1 MRLEESH
8 AFVPHVGGRLCEC
21 GIAANERFLHG
32 QGPQGPCIS
41 SPRIVACRHGM
52 AACPPPLGRTLPYP
66 CLCYQP
72 CLRCPRPQVADYLR
86 LKLEQAGAEG
96 NAADPLAVVCQVA
109 RMPWPQVL
117 AQVAELPG
125 AQTDLATLQDGENAS
140 SKEKEVSW
148 GAALE
153 PRAVY
158 AAAAGMPYVCVGLSW
173 SLGCRACRRLI
184 NLTACLPHP
193 ARGRTEHPFYT
204 CLVFVCRCLSCMSRS
219 GWRPTN
225 WPTHVGYLVLVIFC
239 MAALA
244 PVRAEQPGHAEQPGS
259 YAAGECR
266 LSRTVPAPAPT
277 LRLCPLHRHAPAGRA
292 PQEPLPLYR
301 SPFKHSHLFSPEG
314 EYHQDRVASLAIPT
328 QPEDVRRVAV
338 SRGACS
344 GVGCVAT
351 NYGGVAAPLRG
362 RWPAV
367 RVLHRHA
374 RTCQVGR
381 RVSDKGHSLHA
392 CPGPAVREQPPMT
405 GPAAVLSTHAA

>member
-1 MRLEESH
+1 MQAWRGSL
-8 AFVPHVGGRLCEC
+8 
-21 GIAANERFLHG
+21 
-32 QGPQGPCIS
+32 
-41 SPRIVACRHGM
+41 
-52 AACPPPLGRTLPYP
+52 PPLLGRMLPYP
-66 CLCYQP
+66 CLCYHP
-72 CLRCPRPQVADYLR
+72 WLRCPRPQVADYLR

-125 AQTDLATLQDGENAS
+125 AQTDPATLQDGENAS
-140 SKEKEVSW
+140 SKETEVSW

-153 PRAVY
+153 PHAVY
-158 AAAAGMPYVCVGLSW
+158 AAGMPYVCVGLSR
-173 SLGCRACRRLI
+173 SLGCRACPRLV
-184 NLTACLPHP
+184 NLTACLPDN
-193 ARGRTEHPFYT
+193 AWGRTEHPFYA
-204 CLVFVCRCLSCMSRS
+204 CLVFVRRCLSCMSRS

-225 WPTHVGYLVLVIFC
+225 WPTHVGSLVLVISC
-239 MAALA
+239 MVCIGTGASK
-244 PVRAEQPGHAEQPGS
+244 QPGYAEQPGS
-259 YAAGECR
+259 NVGDCR
-266 LSRTVPAPAPT
+266 LGGTAPAPAPT
-277 LRLCPLHRHAPAGRA
+277 LRLCALHRRAPAGRT

-301 SPFKHSHLFSPEG
+301 SPYKHSHLFSPEG

-362 RWPAV
+362 RWPVV